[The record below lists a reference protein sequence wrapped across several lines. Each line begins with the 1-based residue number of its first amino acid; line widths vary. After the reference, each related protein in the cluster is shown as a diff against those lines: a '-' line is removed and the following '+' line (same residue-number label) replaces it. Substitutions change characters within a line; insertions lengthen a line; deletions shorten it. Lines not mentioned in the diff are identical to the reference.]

1 MPIFQYR
8 GRNKKG
14 DIVTG
19 QSEGATP
26 QKIADYLLGI
36 GVVPVSITEV
46 SAKVD
51 PFAQLRAMSGANK
64 IALLDVLFFSRQMY
78 TMLRAGVPIMQSLD
92 GLLQTTTSPSLAKI
106 LRKIRDDLSAGLD
119 LSGAFSSHPEVF
131 SRLFIS
137 MVQMGETTGNLADS
151 FKAMGEFLEK
161 EKEIVGRVK
170 GALRYPSFVVI
181 AITLAMFVINIKV
194 IPAFEGMF
202 KSLGK
207 DLPLMTKILVATS
220 HFFVDY
226 WYLLAA
232 LIVGSIVGV
241 RVALAT
247 PHLRIIWD
255 QHKLALPVFGKLM
268 LWSTLAR
275 FSRALAVTSRA
286 GVPIVQA
293 LPIVGGAVGN
303 MYVEARVK
311 LMQSQI
317 EQGNA
322 IAKAAASINLFPP
335 LVLQMLQ
342 IGEETG
348 QLDELVSEVADF
360 YEREVDYIIKN
371 LSAAIEPILIL
382 LIGGMVLVLALGIFM
397 PMWSLIDLAKP
408 H

>member
-1 MPIFQYR
+1 
-8 GRNKKG
+8 
-14 DIVTG
+14 
-19 QSEGATP
+19 
-26 QKIADYLLGI
+26 
-36 GVVPVSITEV
+36 
-46 SAKVD
+46 
-51 PFAQLRAMSGANK
+51 
-64 IALLDVLFFSRQMY
+64 
-78 TMLRAGVPIMQSLD
+78 
-92 GLLQTTTSPSLAKI
+92 
-106 LRKIRDDLSAGLD
+106 
-119 LSGAFSSHPEVF
+119 
-131 SRLFIS
+131 